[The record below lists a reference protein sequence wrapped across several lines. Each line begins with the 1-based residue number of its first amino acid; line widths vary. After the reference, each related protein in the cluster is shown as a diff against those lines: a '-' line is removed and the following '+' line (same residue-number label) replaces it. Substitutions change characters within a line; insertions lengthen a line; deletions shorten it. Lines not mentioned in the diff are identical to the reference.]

1 MEATSNN
8 QNIPFLKRHGIFISK
23 DHMLGYRISF
33 NEFKRTEIIYSIF
46 ANHNIIKLEI
56 YKKEICEIS
65 NYFNIKKHTIK

>member
-1 MEATSNN
+1 
-8 QNIPFLKRHGIFISK
+8 
-23 DHMLGYRISF
+23 MLGYKISF
-33 NEFKRTEIIYSIF
+33 NEFKRTEIIYSIL